1 LEPAAILGAENQR
14 IMMTVPAQ
22 TTNKTVGVLAAL
34 LSAVLFGLN
43 AVGSKQLFA
52 PPPVMDASALFVA
65 RGAWSLPLFL
75 GLAIVARPRSMSPIS
90 RRDLLLFL
98 MCGVT
103 FGPGSIALSALGAAS
118 TSAAHAVMLLSL
130 FPPLAAFLA
139 SVFLRE
145 KLSRLAICSV
155 IVGVSGALFLAL
167 TRSTGGSSWYGDAL
181 IGGFIFTWALLTLGI
196 RRLDA
201 KYPALFVVGVFGTLG
216 ALMLVLM
223 GFALGRADAI
233 LIPLQRFD
241 FRTVVW
247 FDLELVVFLSVV
259 AQLLQAA
266 ALRNLPVAFVVA
278 LTSYGSIFF
287 GLLASVTLLR
297 EKLSPSEW
305 VAGGLLLAAL
315 GISLLDRFRSAQ
327 PT

>member
-1 LEPAAILGAENQR
+1 
-14 IMMTVPAQ
+14 MTDPAQ
-22 TTNKTVGVLAAL
+22 TTNKTVGIIAAL

-52 PPPVMDASALFVA
+52 PPPVMDATALFVA

-75 GLAIVARPRSMSPIS
+75 ALAIIARPRPIPAVS
-90 RRDLLLFL
+90 RRDLWLFL
-98 MCGVT
+98 MSGVT

-139 SVFLRE
+139 SVFLHE
-145 KLSRLAICSV
+145 KLSRLAISSV
-155 IVGVSGALFLAL
+155 VVGISGALFLAL
-167 TRSTGGSSWYGDAL
+167 SRSAGGSSWYGDAL

-196 RRLDA
+196 RQLDA
-201 KYPALFVVGVFGTLG
+201 RFPALFVVGIFGTVG
-216 ALMLVLM
+216 ALMLVVM
-223 GFALGRADAI
+223 GVVLGRADAI
-233 LIPLQRFD
+233 LIPLHRFD
-241 FRTVVW
+241 LRTVLW
-247 FDLELVVFLSVV
+247 FDLELVLFLSVG

-287 GLLASVTLLR
+287 GLIASVSLLR
-297 EKLSPSEW
+297 ETISPSEW
-305 VAGGLLLAAL
+305 IAGVLLLAAL
-315 GISLLDRFRSAQ
+315 GLSLLDRFRPA
-327 PT
+327 PHAA